1 MGDWITV
8 KKQPKKTARNQ
19 PAILSKN
26 KIPSKKDID
35 IVFEETYDLLIDEG
49 MEDILYDI
57 KPHSL
62 LLSNVYSSDLTD
74 FFYNYF
80 DKKRTVNIIPDKE
93 ADNNE
98 YCSDDEYY

>member
-8 KKQPKKTARNQ
+8 KKESPNPARNQ
-19 PAILSKN
+19 VTILSKN

-35 IVFEETYDLLIDEG
+35 IAFEETYDLLIDEG
-49 MEDILYDI
+49 MEDILYEI

-80 DKKRTVNIIPDKE
+80 DKNRTVNIIPDKE
-93 ADNNE
+93 DSNE
-98 YCSDDEYY
+98 YCSDDDYY